1 MGPDSRAE
9 NRLVELKAEG
19 EQRSRSEEARKSLE
33 AGAQRYERIMDPSR
47 IQGIKN
53 GHVAGSMCP
62 TGGRTRCNQTESGVL
77 TALVTTTVCRP
88 QQGPALAQPFQLS
101 TVGSLNLKERLAGT
115 GKVEKRSPLIPPLFW
130 NSEKSS
136 LAAQQCHL
144 QGSDPKSDGA
154 RGHKLATVLAL
165 HAFVLLSSGETL
177 P

>member
-1 MGPDSRAE
+1 MR
-9 NRLVELKAEG
+9 
-19 EQRSRSEEARKSLE
+19 
-33 AGAQRYERIMDPSR
+33 
-47 IQGIKN
+47 
-53 GHVAGSMCP
+53 P

-77 TALVTTTVCRP
+77 TALVTTTVSATRSS
-88 QQGPALAQPFQLS
+88 LSTFQLS

-115 GKVEKRSPLIPPLFW
+115 GKVEKRIPLIPPLFW

-136 LAAQQCHL
+136 LAAQQCYL